1 MKRLNKKIITLCL
14 VMVIASL
21 LTACVGTGVS
31 APEPTPA
38 PTAAPEPTKAS
49 DPTKAPTPTPVPERY
64 PAFDF
69 GGRTIKVGIWWD
81 YYYTSIHTS
90 INDDPGLSNA
100 ETAQMKLDNVRRI
113 EEKYNCRIEYIN
125 LGWTPIIESINTSI
139 AAGSPECDIY
149 LTDLQFGI
157 PAALNGL
164 AQDLKKIAHPNSDLF
179 GEQIVL
185 KPLEALGATYFFQEQ
200 GLPQSGIFLG
210 YNATMIEDL
219 GLEDPQELYNKGQWT
234 WEKFAEYAK
243 AGTRDTDNDGSIDVY
258 GYGGVFTDFV
268 NGIVMNNGGS
278 IAGSATEGLSSKPVV
293 EALEFI
299 NRLYNVD
306 ISARPWNAD
315 DWNDNLLAWSDGK
328 VMFWTGQAWLN
339 KQEIDAAANEG
350 GTLPFDFHIVPY
362 PVGPSGDGTI
372 YSPVAG
378 NWYIVPVGVKEP
390 EKVLQI
396 FEEFHNWHAGATEYR
411 DDPTWFESCFTTMED
426 VELAY
431 KCGTNLKMDL
441 WTSMSDSF
449 DFGGAIW
456 WPIVVDKT
464 STVAQAVEAAK
475 PVLQDALDAL
485 FGN

>member
-113 EEKYNCRIEYIN
+113 EDKYNCRIEYIN

-185 KPLEALGATYFFQEQ
+185 KPLEALGATYSRNRGCLKPAFS
-200 GLPQSGIFLG
+200 LDI
-210 YNATMIEDL
+210 
-219 GLEDPQELYNKGQWT
+219 
-234 WEKFAEYAK
+234 
-243 AGTRDTDNDGSIDVY
+243 TR
-258 GYGGVFTDFV
+258 
-268 NGIVMNNGGS
+268 
-278 IAGSATEGLSSKPVV
+278 
-293 EALEFI
+293 
-299 NRLYNVD
+299 
-306 ISARPWNAD
+306 
-315 DWNDNLLAWSDGK
+315 
-328 VMFWTGQAWLN
+328 Q
-339 KQEIDAAANEG
+339 
-350 GTLPFDFHIVPY
+350 
-362 PVGPSGDGTI
+362 
-372 YSPVAG
+372 
-378 NWYIVPVGVKEP
+378 
-390 EKVLQI
+390 
-396 FEEFHNWHAGATEYR
+396 
-411 DDPTWFESCFTTMED
+411 
-426 VELAY
+426 
-431 KCGTNLKMDL
+431 
-441 WTSMSDSF
+441 
-449 DFGGAIW
+449 
-456 WPIVVDKT
+456 
-464 STVAQAVEAAK
+464 
-475 PVLQDALDAL
+475 
-485 FGN
+485 